1 MKPAFTRQNIVTDI
15 PTSRWLL
22 ERVCQD
28 GLRANVTFGFPY
40 VQDGRKVCAVQL
52 DYASDDALDVSNLL
66 VTASERASFMLFGC
80 DSGLLNNKKMK
91 S

>member
-52 DYASDDALDVSNLL
+52 DYVSDATLDVWHLL
-66 VTASERASFMLFGC
+66 VTASERASYIVIDCHDLQ
-80 DSGLLNNKKMK
+80 LTNNKN
-91 S
+91 